1 MVTPNSLKEPISMK
15 FIFLFCFFTNTTVLI
30 AQKTDSLPPHVYRW
44 DSLAIKKQNGLTA
57 RSIIEGSTSS
67 LSWFEVT
74 AITLEPGK
82 TSPPLHVYDDIEVL
96 FIIKEGQVNI
106 TEYGVNKIMGAGSI
120 AFAMTGTV
128 HGISNAGNTR
138 ATYYVLKYKGRLP
151 MDIERA
157 KRAGGSFM
165 LDWNDLKTSN
175 TGKGYRRDFFNRPTS
190 QLGQFEMHTTALNA
204 GEESHPPHMHI
215 QEEIILVLRGKVEMY
230 IDGDRYKA
238 SAGDVIFLP
247 SRIPHGLTNI
257 GEEQCEYFAFQWRN

>member
-1 MVTPNSLKEPISMK
+1 MKSLLLVYLVISTFSIK
-15 FIFLFCFFTNTTVLI
+15 

-44 DSLAIKKQNGLTA
+44 DSLEAKKQNGWTR
-57 RSIIEGSTSS
+57 RSIIEGSTTS

-82 TSPPLHVYDDIEVL
+82 ASPPSSAYYDVEEL
-96 FIIKEGQVNI
+96 LIIKEGEVNI
-106 TEYGVNKIMGAGSI
+106 TINGVSKKMGAGSI
-120 AFAMTGTV
+120 AFAMPRMV
-128 HGISNAGNTR
+128 HSLSNAGNTK
-138 ATYYVLKYKGRLP
+138 ATCYVLKYKGKLP
-151 MDIERA
+151 MDIDRA

-165 LDWNDLKTSN
+165 LNWNDLATAN

-204 GEESHPPHMHI
+204 GEESHMPHTHV
-215 QEEIILVLRGKVEMY
+215 QEEIILMLRGTVEMY

-238 SAGDVIFLP
+238 SPGDVVFLS
-247 SRIPHGLTNI
+247 SRVPHALTNT

>member
-1 MVTPNSLKEPISMK
+1 MR
-15 FIFLFCFFTNTTVLI
+15 FIFLVCFFTNTTVLM

-44 DSLAIKKQNGLTA
+44 DSLAIKKQNGLAT

-67 LSWFEVT
+67 LSWFEVA

-82 TSPPLHVYDDIEVL
+82 TSPALRVYDDVEVL

-106 TEYGVNKIMGAGSI
+106 TEYGVNKIMGPGSI

-138 ATYYVLKYKGRLP
+138 ATYYMVKYKGKLP
-151 MDIERA
+151 MDIDRA
-157 KRAGGSFM
+157 KRAGGSFT
-165 LDWNDLKTSN
+165 LDWNELKTSN

-190 QLGQFEMHTTALNA
+190 QLAQFEMHTTALNA
-204 GEESHPPHMHI
+204 GEESHPPHIHI
-215 QEEIILVLRGKVEMY
+215 QEEIILILRGKVEMY

-257 GEEQCEYFAFQWRN
+257 GEGQCEYFAFQWRN